1 MNARIAMAGALLA
14 ALAACDRSADGPAA
28 DASPPIP
35 VAEVADGPP
44 EAPPSSVP
52 PAIIPP
58 EESADPTE
66 PPSYEVAIASA
77 AATRNQAI
85 ARCAKQPSAV
95 RTQCEQEANAAFA
108 ESQEKLK
115 DLRGNQQ

>member
-1 MNARIAMAGALLA
+1 MNARIVMAGALLA
-14 ALAACDRSADGPAA
+14 LAACGGKSADGPAA
-28 DASPPIP
+28 ETPASIP
-35 VAEVADGPP
+35 VAEVADSP
-44 EAPPSSVP
+44 EALPPSLP

-77 AATRNQAI
+77 AATRNQSI

-108 ESQEKLK
+108 DSQEKLK
-115 DLRGNQQ
+115 DLRGIRE